1 MTLLVLGATGTLGRQ
16 IVRKALNEGFQVKC
30 FVRNFR
36 KATFLKEWG
45 AELVYGDLKLPE
57 TIPPT
62 LIGVSAIV
70 DASTSRAT
78 DLYNLN
84 QIDLYSKRVLINAAK
99 LAKIKRYI
107 FFSVLNSHKY
117 PKIPLMNLKVKIEDY
132 LRKSDINYTVFI
144 LAGFFQGLIAQ
155 YAVPILDQKIVWKT
169 GDKTKIAYIDTQDV
183 AKFAIKSF
191 SFINASKQHFALV
204 GNFSWTSSQIIV
216 LCEKL
221 SGKRANVSNISILV
235 LKFIRN
241 FANCFQWS
249 WQISDRLAF
258 SEILAE
264 GDSFNASMDK
274 VCNLL
279 QFSSKDNG
287 TLEMYFSEYF
297 EKIFKRLKDINYGTI
312 RKNKDLI
319 DNNF

>member
-1 MTLLVLGATGTLGRQ
+1 MTLLVLGPTGTLGRQ

-57 TIPPT
+57 TIPST
-62 LIGVSAIV
+62 LIGVSAII

-117 PKIPLMNLKVKIEDY
+117 PTIPLMNLKVKIENY
-132 LRKSDINYTVFI
+132 LRESDIGYTIFM

-155 YAVPILDQKIVWKT
+155 YAVPILDQKGVWMT
-169 GDKTKIAYIDTQDV
+169 GDKTRIAYIDTQDV

-191 SFINASKQHFALV
+191 SFIQLSKKNLPLV
-204 GNFSWTSSQIIV
+204 GNFAWTSSEIII

-221 SGKRANVSNISILV
+221 SGKRAKVSKISIFILR
-235 LKFIRN
+235 LIRN
-241 FANCFQWS
+241 FANCFQWA

-258 SEILAE
+258 AELLAQ
-264 GDSFNASMDK
+264 GDDFNASMDE

-279 QFSSKDNG
+279 QLSSNDNG
-287 TLEMYFSEYF
+287 VLEMYFNEYF
-297 EKIFKRLKDINYGTI
+297 EKILKRLRDINYNTI
-312 RKNKDLI
+312 DKNKNLI
-319 DNNF
+319 NDDF